1 MSSSRSRRM
10 WRLTCASSATLVRP
24 ASPVPFGVN
33 LRAIFSVSQPG
44 GVDGSYVL
52 HRKDIAAGQEV
63 RASAR
68 SVGAA
73 FGDRHVGAGGWGF
86 GRRAPSG
93 PRSAGLGAESA
104 AAIQRSRVGASCET
118 PERSS
123 PAADHAS
130 QVLGAGV
137 HVGHRALAAGFLG
150 EDGVLLEDGPAV
162 VALPAQVPDDRSDI
176 DIPAAN
182 GRYMPSRTASV

>member
-1 MSSSRSRRM
+1 MSLSRSRRM

-73 FGDRHVGAGGWGF
+73 FGDPPRRS
-86 GRRAPSG
+86 GRLGIRA
-93 PRSAGLGAESA
+93 AGAEWST
-104 AAIQRSRVGASCET
+104 IRRTWRGK
-118 PERSS
+118 R
-123 PAADHAS
+123 
-130 QVLGAGV
+130 G
-137 HVGHRALAAGFLG
+137 GHPK
-150 EDGVLLEDGPAV
+150 V
-162 VALPAQVPDDRSDI
+162 
-176 DIPAAN
+176 
-182 GRYMPSRTASV
+182 PSRR